1 MSAVPKPR
9 KLTEAEYLRI
19 ERAAEYKSEFYDGE
33 MFAMVGARYPH
44 NRAKENLVGE
54 LFTRFKNGPCQT
66 LSSDMRVK
74 VRASGLYCYP
84 DIVVVCDPPE
94 FEDDRQDTLL
104 NPRVVIEVL
113 SASTERYDRTTKF
126 ASYQRV
132 PSVQEY
138 ILVSPDEPLVERYVR
153 QADGAWGRV
162 AFAGLD
168 AELLFATVPATV
180 PLRDVYAGVEF
191 PPPPADPAGS

>member
-19 ERAAEYKSEFYDGE
+19 ERAAPTKSEFYAGE
-33 MFAMVGARYPH
+33 MFAMSGARYPH
-44 NRAKENLVGE
+44 NRAKENLVIE
-54 LFTRFKNGPCQT
+54 LGSRFRGGACQT

-74 VRASGLYCYP
+74 VTASGLYCYP
-84 DIVVVCDPPE
+84 DVVVVCGEPE
-94 FEDDRQDTLL
+94 FEDEEGDTLL

-113 SASTERYDRTTKF
+113 SKSTDRYDRTTKF
-126 ASYQRV
+126 DHYQRV
-132 PSVQEY
+132 PAVQEY
-138 ILVSPDEPLVERYVR
+138 VLVSQDEPLVERYVR

-168 AELLFATVPATV
+168 AELAFASVPAAV
-180 PLRDVYAGVEF
+180 PLRDVYAGVTF